1 MNKRY
6 GAPVSGDE
14 KQVLG
19 GFLDH
24 YRATLLDICEGLSDE
39 DQRRSFVP
47 SGTSLLGMVK
57 HLAYVERGRFQEGI
71 ANGVAEY
78 PFSDSDPD
86 ADFRN
91 EPDEMTEE
99 IFDLYRAECAKS
111 RLPLRPRVV
120 DLDPRRRTGPPGR
133 GAFVTRVGAGE
144 RPSPAGSRGSVGR
157 GPGQRQRAR
166 GRVGVLPRLHAPADG
181 DRTGGARRRGLVRRR
196 HRPSELTLQRAEPTG
211 LTVGPEASDL

>member
-24 YRATLLDICEGLSDE
+24 YRATLLDICEGLSDG
-39 DQRRSFVP
+39 DLRRSFVP

-57 HLAYVERGRFQEGI
+57 HLAYVERGWFQEGI

-78 PFSDSDPD
+78 PFSDDDPD
-86 ADFRN
+86 ADFRI
-91 EPDEMTEE
+91 EPDETTEE

-111 RLPLRPRVV
+111 RVILEAASLD
-120 DLDPRRRTGPPGR
+120 DLSEDPGR
-133 GAFVTRVGAGE
+133 SADYNVRWIVVHMIEETARHAG
-144 RPSPAGSRGSVGR
+144 
-157 GPGQRQRAR
+157 
-166 GRVGVLPRLHAPADG
+166 HADILRELIDG
-181 DRTGGARRRGLVRRR
+181 KTETGYV
-196 HRPSELTLQRAEPTG
+196 
-211 LTVGPEASDL
+211 